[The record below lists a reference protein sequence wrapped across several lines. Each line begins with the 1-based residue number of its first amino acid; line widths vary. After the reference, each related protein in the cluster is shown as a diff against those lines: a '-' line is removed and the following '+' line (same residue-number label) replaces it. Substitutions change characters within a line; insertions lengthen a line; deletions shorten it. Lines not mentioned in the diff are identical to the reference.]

1 MDNFS
6 LDIRTLNFIII
17 LFSCIYS
24 IGLIFYQ
31 FNQRK
36 IPGLSC
42 FAISLLFIG
51 GGPFLLS
58 FRDSASDWLTVTA
71 SNTIILIGFL
81 LTLYGL
87 SIFRAFPL
95 NIARYLTAALP
106 FTSGGIYYFTFHSP
120 SIRSRIIVVSLYLSA
135 VTFASAYAMLKGRNR
150 DLQLPM
156 VGMAASLLG
165 FSAFMIGRT
174 IWTYF
179 DSELNNF
186 MTAGLVHQLTFLFSI
201 CLVVSMSFCMLWLIN
216 ARLLQS
222 IRSLSFQDALTGLLN
237 RRAMEDVIPNLVA
250 KTVAK
255 QEPLSI
261 IMTDIDNFKY
271 INDEFGHLAGDNTIV
286 SVANIMSRNLPKEA
300 QVIRFGGDE
309 FMVVLPKYTA
319 HQAAEH
325 AETLRHSI
333 KNASCQGSKEK
344 RITMSFGVAEIKS
357 GERLHDVISRSDHA
371 LYHSKEQGRDRVTML
386 SAKTASFKQPFY
398 EQRA

>member
-1 MDNFS
+1 
-6 LDIRTLNFIII
+6 
-17 LFSCIYS
+17 
-24 IGLIFYQ
+24 
-31 FNQRK
+31 
-36 IPGLSC
+36 
-42 FAISLLFIG
+42 
-51 GGPFLLS
+51 
-58 FRDSASDWLTVTA
+58 
-71 SNTIILIGFL
+71 
-81 LTLYGL
+81 
-87 SIFRAFPL
+87 
-95 NIARYLTAALP
+95 
-106 FTSGGIYYFTFHSP
+106 
-120 SIRSRIIVVSLYLSA
+120 
-135 VTFASAYAMLKGRNR
+135 
-150 DLQLPM
+150 
-156 VGMAASLLG
+156 
-165 FSAFMIGRT
+165 
-174 IWTYF
+174 
-179 DSELNNF
+179 
-186 MTAGLVHQLTFLFSI
+186 
-201 CLVVSMSFCMLWLIN
+201 
-216 ARLLQS
+216 
-222 IRSLSFQDALTGLLN
+222 
-237 RRAMEDVIPNLVA
+237 MEDVIPNLVA

>member
-106 FTSGGIYYFTFHSP
+106 LTSGGIYYFTFHSP

-186 MTAGLVHQLTFLFSI
+186 MTAGLVHQLTFYLAFVWLF
-201 CLVVSMSFCMLWLIN
+201 
-216 ARLLQS
+216 
-222 IRSLSFQDALTGLLN
+222 
-237 RRAMEDVIPNLVA
+237 P
-250 KTVAK
+250 
-255 QEPLSI
+255 
-261 IMTDIDNFKY
+261 
-271 INDEFGHLAGDNTIV
+271 
-286 SVANIMSRNLPKEA
+286 
-300 QVIRFGGDE
+300 
-309 FMVVLPKYTA
+309 
-319 HQAAEH
+319 
-325 AETLRHSI
+325 
-333 KNASCQGSKEK
+333 
-344 RITMSFGVAEIKS
+344 
-357 GERLHDVISRSDHA
+357 
-371 LYHSKEQGRDRVTML
+371 
-386 SAKTASFKQPFY
+386 
-398 EQRA
+398 

>member
-58 FRDSASDWLTVTA
+58 FRDSTSDWLTVTA

-95 NIARYLTAALP
+95 NIARYLTAVLP
-106 FTSGGIYYFTFHSP
+106 FTSVGIYYFTFHSP
-120 SIRSRIIVVSLYLSA
+120 SIRSRIIIVSLYLSA
-135 VTFASAYAMLKGRNR
+135 VTFASAYAMLKGKNR
-150 DLQLPM
+150 DLQLPTI
-156 VGMAASLLG
+156 GMAASLFG
-165 FSAFMIGRT
+165 FSTFMIGRT
-174 IWTYF
+174 MWTYF
-179 DSELNNF
+179 DSELYNF